1 MAANGSALIGREA
14 ELGSIASFLARARA
28 GPGALVLAGPPGI
41 GKTTVWRSSLEM
53 ADERGLRVL
62 VGRPAEAEVKLA
74 FAGLIDLFEPVPPAV
89 LAALPSAQAQALDV
103 ALRRVGP
110 GTVRSD
116 ALGTSLATL
125 GAIRELAAR
134 GPVLIAIDD
143 VQWLDAATARALE
156 FALRRLTT
164 EPVGVLASLR
174 TTESAQL
181 PGLLRALPAD
191 AVEELDVGPLPL
203 EMLEELLR
211 ARLGVGFL
219 RPTLVRIEQ
228 ASGGNPFFA
237 LEIGR
242 ALLRRGVRFAP
253 ESLPIPDSLTDIVR
267 DRMAALTPAAADAVL
282 VAAALSNPTRR
293 SVEAAADPALRHA
306 HGIAQAVQ
314 AGVVQL
320 EGERLRFSHP
330 LLASVAYDMADL
342 ARRRTVHARLARVL
356 SEPEERSRHL
366 ALASDRASERVAR
379 ALEVGARHA
388 RDRGATE
395 TAAELSELASR
406 RTPGNRPDDA
416 RRRTIQAAES
426 LIRAGDPGAA
436 RRCLEPMLATTP
448 PGAARAEL
456 LVQLAE
462 THGAGDWEARVALLD
477 EAARQAG
484 ESAPRIAAERLL
496 GGAGVVMQSDLR
508 GALGHARI
516 AVRLAEAGGD
526 PVEIALCLTM
536 VARLEVHL
544 GHAVDPGALQSA
556 MELEHYL
563 GGHHVISRPNYTA
576 AKDVWLPAGRFAEAR
591 GQLERL
597 RAEALRIGDWD
608 ALPMILA
615 DLADLELRAG
625 DWQRSL
631 GLAEAAVQA
640 SNQIGQPG
648 LRAYAVNRVAAVLA
662 HLGRMKEARAAA
674 EVALAASRDVPA
686 TANWMPAQWALS
698 FVDLSLGD
706 AAGAVQRILPALERQ
721 RDAGSRHPDVL
732 LAVADAVEGLTL
744 LGRVD
749 EASALLE
756 SFEADEVRPEHV
768 SSAAAVERCR
778 GLLLAAGGAVEAA
791 ATALEVAVE
800 LHTRVGEPFARARTL
815 LVLGEVQRRARRVG
829 AARRSLHA
837 ALAVFEELGARLWAE
852 RARRELSRVAGRH
865 PGGGPTETQRRII
878 ELVAAGRTNRE
889 VADALFMSPH
899 TVDSHLRQIYRERGV
914 RSRTELARQVAADS
928 TPLDERD

>member
-1 MAANGSALIGREA
+1 MAATGSALIGREA
-14 ELGSIASFLARARA
+14 ELGSIASFLARARS
-28 GPGALVLAGPPGI
+28 GPEALILVGPPGI
-41 GKTTVWRSSLEM
+41 GKTTVWRSSLEV
-53 ADERGLRVL
+53 AEERGLRVL
-62 VGRPAEAEVKLA
+62 VARPAEAEAKLA

-89 LAALPSAQAQALDV
+89 LAALPPAQAQALEV
-103 ALRRVGP
+103 ALRRARP
-110 GTVRSD
+110 GKVRSD

-125 GAIRELAAR
+125 SAIRELAAK

-143 VQWLDAATARALE
+143 VQWLDAATVGALE

-174 TTESAQL
+174 ATDSAQL

-191 AVEELDVGPLPL
+191 VVEELDVGPLPL
-203 EMLEELLR
+203 EALEELLR

-267 DRMAALTPAAADAVL
+267 DRLAALTPAAADAVL
-282 VAAALSNPTRR
+282 VAAALSSPSRR
-293 SVEAAADPALRHA
+293 LVEAAADPALRHA
-306 HGIAQAVQ
+306 QGIAQAVQ

-342 ARRRTVHARLARVL
+342 SRRRTLHARLARVL

-379 ALEVGARHA
+379 ALEEGARQA

-395 TAAELSELASR
+395 AAAQLSELACR

-416 RRRTIQAAES
+416 RRRTIQTAEY
-426 LIRAGDPGAA
+426 LIRAGDPVAA
-436 RRCLEPMLATTP
+436 RRCLEPALARTP
-448 PGAARAEL
+448 QGAARAEL

-462 THGAGDWEARVALLD
+462 SHSAGDWEARVGLLE

-496 GGAGVVMQSDLR
+496 GGAGVVMLRDLE
-508 GALGHARI
+508 GALGHART
-516 AVRLAEAGGD
+516 AVRLAEVGGD

-536 VARLEVHL
+536 VARVQVHL
-544 GHAVDPGALQSA
+544 GHAVDPGALQRA
-556 MELEHYL
+556 MALEREL
-563 GGHHVISRPNYTA
+563 GGHHVISRPSYTA
-576 AKDVWLPAGRFAEAR
+576 ARDVLLPAGKFGEAR

-615 DLADLELRAG
+615 DLADIELRTGA
-625 DWQRSL
+625 WQRSL
-631 GLAEAAVQA
+631 ELAKAAVQA
-640 SNQIGQPG
+640 SNQVGQPG
-648 LRAYAVNRVAAVLA
+648 LRAYAVNRLAAVLA
-662 HLGRMKEARAAA
+662 HLGGVEEARAAA
-674 EVALAASRDVPA
+674 EVALAASREVPA

-698 FVDLSLGD
+698 FVDLSSGD
-706 AAGAVQRILPALERQ
+706 AAGAVQRILPAVERLQ
-721 RDAGSRHPDVL
+721 DAGSRHPDVL
-732 LAVADAVEGLTL
+732 RMVADAVEGLTL
-744 LGRVD
+744 LGRVE

-756 SFEADEVRPEHV
+756 SFEADEVHSDHA
-768 SSAAAVERCR
+768 SSAAEVERCR

-791 ATALEVAVE
+791 ATALEAAVE

-837 ALAVFEELGARLWAE
+837 ALAIFEDLGARLWAE
-852 RARRELSRVAGRH
+852 RAQQELSRVAGRR
-865 PGGGPTETQRRII
+865 PGGGPTDTQRRII

-914 RSRTELARQVAADS
+914 RSRTELARQVAADA
-928 TPLDERD
+928 TQLDERD